1 MTERMTDERLDI
13 LRRSHVPDSP
23 ENCWTCELLHGL
35 QAERTYTQKLEA
47 EIAVLKAEC
56 ANAGNYGLALEKA
69 EATVARIE
77 PLVEKWKDGD
87 FNLPDYT
94 RGKMDGRHECTKE
107 LQAALNQ
114 EEQP

>member
-47 EIAVLKAEC
+47 EIAVLKAEQ
-56 ANAGNYGLALEKA
+56 K
-69 EATVARIE
+69 
-77 PLVEKWKDGD
+77 
-87 FNLPDYT
+87 
-94 RGKMDGRHECTKE
+94 
-107 LQAALNQ
+107 
-114 EEQP
+114 QP